1 MRELIDAVK
10 VGDVDQVE
18 TLLSGGVDVNAKD
31 SEGSTA
37 LIAASETGHVEIVK
51 KLLVGLTQLNKQN

>member
-51 KLLVGLTQLNKQN
+51 KLLVTG